1 MNILC
6 EKKNVYYFKKMSN
19 FAPEKVIHIYD
30 RNQQRVK
37 RQLYRAK

>member
-1 MNILC
+1 MR
-6 EKKNVYYFKKMSN
+6 KKERLLFQKMST